1 MVSSSCCFVFCVF
14 LICCCPDLHVTFIC
28 WLRNNPFLD
37 NSAWQAQHHAPLTL
51 IERISNWTSPKLYV
65 CLLSIYAPRLSLSL
79 CQRIWCNFAL
89 SAFAFLHL
97 SQHWG
102 ISTTRLCRLNLA
114 GTYLHFSLQCAF
126 LYQLISIWTNLYL
139 SHLIWINFT
148 YVYVQVSGSIELAF
162 CYVQPLKNFDLV
174 EGASQQ
180 KCQVDTSDESKLK
193 SLIAP

>member
-14 LICCCPDLHVTFIC
+14 LICCRPDLHVTFIC

-51 IERISNWTSPKLYV
+51 IERISNWTSPMLYV

-102 ISTTRLCRLNLA
+102 YRRLVSADSIWQEPISISLYNVLFSINLFPSELISTC
-114 GTYLHFSLQCAF
+114 
-126 LYQLISIWTNLYL
+126 
-139 SHLIWINFT
+139 LIWSEST
-148 YVYVQVSGSIELAF
+148 SLMCMYKYLALLSLLF
-162 CYVQPLKNFDLV
+162 
-174 EGASQQ
+174 A
-180 KCQVDTSDESKLK
+180 TSSR
-193 SLIAP
+193 